1 MMQTTRPKA
10 KSGFYI
16 GVSCPACGGEL
27 ELEENFFVLTC
38 SHCGSALR
46 IVRPNIPPAYLIR
59 SKIPRTEVR
68 FHLDHY
74 LKENKLPLSDSGLEI
89 NALYYPYWKIDAIVL
104 KLRNRVEERQVV
116 EEDSYNSYGGCQ
128 SETIVK
134 QRKTDIALAPF
145 MTTLAAGEPRDDIP
159 YSIGMRAEY
168 IKMEPFS
175 REHLEE
181 NFECFPVLKSWSQV
195 ETALSKDIAILGNIN
210 QADFGRNKTELFNT
224 IDALIYFP
232 YFLID
237 ISRSGNLHRI
247 IIDGI
252 TGRVLN
258 DGVHYEM
265 PEESKLPETT
275 PIELGKLGV
284 ELHRCNNC
292 GLDLPTEQAYVY
304 ICHNCHQL
312 VQLERHALLKSEISA
327 VAPVSAAKDERY
339 FPFWRLRLPEGSARK
354 LQILFGGIYQ
364 SDFLVVPAFKSA
376 NFEAMYRLAKRISA
390 ASAKINSIPIEEFE
404 DNYAAV
410 TVGPSEALAM
420 AEIIIYRE
428 RLSKNNSALFQRN
441 EFSPSEISLFFAPF
455 HPENYFYVDSAM
467 NAVTFEKRMVEN

>member
-1 MMQTTRPKA
+1 MMQTAKPIA

-16 GVSCPACGGEL
+16 GVTCPGCGGEL
-27 ELEENFFVLTC
+27 ELKENFFVLTC
-38 SHCGSALR
+38 AHCGSALR

-59 SKIPRTEVR
+59 SKISRTQVR

-74 LKENKLPLSDSGLEI
+74 LKKNNLPLSNSGLEI
-89 NALYYPYWKIDAIVL
+89 DALYYPYWKIDAIVL
-104 KLRNRVEERQVV
+104 KLRNRIEERQVV
-116 EEDSYNSYGGCQ
+116 EEDSYNPYGGYQ
-128 SETIVK
+128 AETVVK
-134 QRKTDIALAPF
+134 EKKTDISLTPF
-145 MTTLAAGEPRDDIP
+145 MATLAAGEPRDDIP
-159 YSIGMRAEY
+159 YSIGLRVEY

-181 NFECFPVLKSWSQV
+181 NFECFPVLKPWSPV
-195 ETALSKDIAILGNIN
+195 ETVLSKDIAVLGNIN
-210 QADFGRNKTELFNT
+210 QADFGKNKTELFNPVG
-224 IDALIYFP
+224 ALIYFP

-237 ISRSGNLHRI
+237 ISRSGKLHRI

-258 DGVHYEM
+258 D
-265 PEESKLPETT
+265 SALSETADE
-275 PIELGKLGV
+275 PKAAGGGQIEFGILGV

-292 GLDLPTEQAYVY
+292 GNDLPTEQAYIY

-312 VQLERHALLKSEISA
+312 VQLERHPLLKSEINA
-327 VAPVSAAKDERY
+327 VVPISPAKNERY
-339 FPFWRLRLPEGSARK
+339 FPFWRLRLPGGSARK
-354 LQILFGGIYQ
+354 LQVLFGGIYQ

-390 ASAKINSIPIEEFE
+390 ASAKMNAKPIEDFE

-428 RLSKNNSALFQRN
+428 RLSKSNSAVFERN
-441 EFSPSEISLFFAPF
+441 EFCPSEISLFFAPF
-455 HPENYFYVDSAM
+455 HPENYFYVDSVM
-467 NAVTFEKRMVEN
+467 NAVTFEKRVAKD